1 MIRTAWLSIM
11 IAFSVIW
18 GAADLFAEVSE
29 EDVIAASHKALAK
42 DGALPKEWTFYI
54 DKELQ
59 RWHHIKSL
67 WQKASARERQLGRD
81 DTEFGPWLEQMEAAI
96 AGKHVWAV
104 VYKLI
109 LPPGERA
116 FHPNA
121 MVLVDADSGRVLA
134 FIEPEGVPHFLK

>member
-1 MIRTAWLSIM
+1 MIRIIWLLIM
-11 IAFSVIW
+11 VVFSMMW

-29 EDVIAASHKALAK
+29 EEVIASSHKALVK
-42 DGALPKEWTFYI
+42 DGVLPKEWTFHI

-81 DTEFGPWLEQMEAAI
+81 DTDFGPWLEQMETAI

-104 VYKLI
+104 VYRLI

-121 MVLVDADSGRVLA
+121 MVFVDVDSGRILA
-134 FIEPEGVPHFLK
+134 FIEPEGSPRFPK